1 MLVLLCLLDQVSD
14 EGQRL
19 LLPLDDV
26 AHALDDH
33 VDPGKPHEPAEMEQ
47 TSYKLTNQ
55 TGYKENHAL
64 PGVVHRK
71 PVLIAEQIGQDKE
84 DAEIGKA
91 CHDLARVVAAH
102 GTPHSAVDITSR
114 PGGGIRKI
122 SRLFLL
128 RLLAL
133 GVLRLGPFAAVGL
146 LAPALLVE
154 LLFQELTVYL
164 PVLLVSARAC

>member
-1 MLVLLCLLDQVSD
+1 MLCLLKYVPD
-14 EGQRL
+14 EGQGL

-33 VDPGKPHEPAEMEQ
+33 VDPGKPHKPAEAEEAADELAD
-47 TSYKLTNQ
+47 K
-55 TGYKENHAL
+55 TGGEKGHAL
-64 PGVVHRK
+64 SRVVHRK
-71 PVLIAEQIGQDKE
+71 AIFAAEQIGQDKE

-122 SRLFLL
+122 SRLLL
-128 RLLAL
+128 CLLAL
-133 GVLRLGPFAAVGL
+133 GILRLGPFAAVGL
-146 LAPALLVE
+146 LAPALLLE

>member
-64 PGVVHRK
+64 PGTSQTC
-71 PVLIAEQIGQDKE
+71 PY
-84 DAEIGKA
+84 
-91 CHDLARVVAAH
+91 C
-102 GTPHSAVDITSR
+102 GTD
-114 PGGGIRKI
+114 
-122 SRLFLL
+122 
-128 RLLAL
+128 
-133 GVLRLGPFAAVGL
+133 
-146 LAPALLVE
+146 
-154 LLFQELTVYL
+154 
-164 PVLLVSARAC
+164 RAG